1 MDKKQLYQQIIQ
13 NVSKEVKRSLTED
26 YDDERE
32 TESTDLYKVTWDI
45 RKRYGSRAK
54 GLRFKKIESKSTT
67 TDRYG
72 AYQIFKNIKYK
83 YQSGDHDYYAEV
95 LKIEKMYIVKATGEE
110 KWVTIEDESGTYIG
124 DDVLESRNN
133 KQYKKPINEV
143 RSYSNNGEYPIDQ
156 SKLAYQI
163 VNELID
169 LCHSKDDD
177 ELYEHA
183 DWLRSL
189 IMDNRFKIDYDNLG
203 KIVASRLRM
212 V

>member
-1 MDKKQLYQQIIQ
+1 MDSLNKKQLYNKIMS
-13 NVSKEVKRSLTED
+13 NVSKKLKYSL
-26 YDDERE
+26 DEAFD
-32 TESTDLYKVTWDI
+32 SQGLYRVTWDI

-67 TDRYG
+67 VADYHD
-72 AYQIFKNIKYK
+72 AYAIFKNIKYK

-95 LKIEKMYIVKATGEE
+95 LKIEKSTGEE
-110 KWVTIEDESGTYIG
+110 KWVIVEDESGTYIG
-124 DDVLESRNN
+124 DDVLESRN
-133 KQYKKPINEV
+133 KRYKKRINEV
-143 RSYSNNGEYPIDQ
+143 RSYSNSGEYPTDQ

-203 KIVASRLRM
+203 KIVATRLRM